1 MGDESQ
7 TSGSMGTVAC
17 DVESRHLLFLGR
29 KEVKRRRKEVV
40 VPPLTSATVWEVQ
53 DLERGCLPEI
63 KSNTHPVAPITE
75 FNPLS
80 WAEDPSTQHHLFF
93 RGQWI

>member
-1 MGDESQ
+1 M
-7 TSGSMGTVAC
+7 
-17 DVESRHLLFLGR
+17 
-29 KEVKRRRKEVV
+29 V

-63 KSNTHPVAPITE
+63 KSNTHPVASIIE

-93 RGQWI
+93 TGQWI